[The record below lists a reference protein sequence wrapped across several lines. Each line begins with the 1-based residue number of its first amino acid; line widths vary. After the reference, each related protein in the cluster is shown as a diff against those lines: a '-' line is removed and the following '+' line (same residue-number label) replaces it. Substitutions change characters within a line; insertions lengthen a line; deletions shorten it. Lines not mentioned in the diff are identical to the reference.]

1 MKVHVYGV
9 GAALVGAVLMMG
21 ASIRAQQIPVFLGDT
36 SDAYPQ
42 PTTWTA
48 VEAAVKV
55 NGAPAG
61 RFWRSSDGSTRLERL
76 TPDAAG
82 VTIEIRN
89 IPQAKYYVYRPQGG
103 WTRHPMV
110 LPTGGWHPVPVSRR
124 ALGSKLA
131 DLPFEVYEHRKSL
144 TVIEG
149 RVPQLNF
156 LTVSEVLP
164 DGTSR
169 TLTDLQLR
177 EPAATLFQPPAT
189 ATVASSN
196 IAAGIVALPSSR
208 GRGNR

>member
-1 MKVHVYGV
+1 MKVHVNGV
-9 GAALVGAVLMMG
+9 GAAVVAALMMMSASVGA
-21 ASIRAQQIPVFLGDT
+21 QQPPVFPGDM
-36 SDAYPQ
+36 SDPYPQ

-61 RFWRSSDGSTRLERL
+61 RFWRASDGSTRLERL

-82 VTIEIRN
+82 VTIQIRN
-89 IPQAKYYVYRPQGG
+89 IPQAKYYVYRPLGG
-103 WTRHPMV
+103 WTVHPMV

-124 ALGSKLA
+124 ALGSKVA
-131 DLPFEVYEHRKSL
+131 DVPFEVYEQRKSL
-144 TVIEG
+144 TVIER

-156 LTVSEVLP
+156 LIVSEVLP
-164 DGTSR
+164 DGTNR

-177 EPAATLFQPPAT
+177 EPALSLFQPPAKT
-189 ATVASSN
+189 TVASST